1 MLNPRAMPTTSSPGE
16 LRLAK
21 FCRTFS
27 VAYLLA
33 ALLFA
38 VAPGL
43 TFRLATLGS
52 DVALLPP
59 EARFWNALAVAMEVA
74 CGVACAVVAGAPRER
89 RHALLPVVAAKLT
102 ASVLA
107 LAHLTRV
114 SGSPARALIA
124 IVLFDF
130 PLFLLTLFV
139 YRAAAPGVHS
149 AKATQLPPPP
159 EKPAAAGVQ
168 LGLGSPKP

>member
-1 MLNPRAMPTTSSPGE
+1 MLNPRAMPTTSFPGE

-38 VAPGL
+38 LAPGL

-74 CGVACAVVAGAPRER
+74 CGVACAVVAGDPASDGMRCCRSSRQNSPRACSR
-89 RHALLPVVAAKLT
+89 LRT
-102 ASVLA
+102 
-107 LAHLTRV
+107 
-114 SGSPARALIA
+114 
-124 IVLFDF
+124 
-130 PLFLLTLFV
+130 
-139 YRAAAPGVHS
+139 
-149 AKATQLPPPP
+149 
-159 EKPAAAGVQ
+159 
-168 LGLGSPKP
+168 